1 MKSMRQIRVERARRE
16 SGAALLIAIFALL
29 LISVVAIALV
39 VSQGT
44 DSALAGNYRTSTT
57 GYYAAMAGLEEAR
70 GRLLAKNPDCFVTR
84 ITAPNCPNA
93 GFIPVDT
100 SMTSWPWTILPDMQL
115 TDVRYIL
122 NPASGETV
130 DPTSV
135 NPNNYPDKEYQQ
147 ELGWS
152 LSGAN
157 VQTIPSVWSATGTNG
172 PAYKWVRINP
182 VTEHALSQDV
192 NSDGTY
198 DSATALL
205 YDPANLD
212 AGNNLRPGLLPGLVL
227 PPPQCSSVM
236 PLPNCRP
243 TAVQALEITSLSV
256 MPNGSQRMLQYVVV
270 PYAIAPQLWYPSSW
284 MPPPTSPTGMPFP
297 AALTLAGNS
306 VNFTGPGSANF
317 YVNGQDPCGTSP
329 NNLLYSI
336 AYTNLGDGPR
346 ISAAATPAS
355 NYLGAPGG
363 SGGPPPPPSNPG
375 IGNINQVPTYSPLI
389 RPNWLTPSGLD
400 AVVQDITKAADV
412 VLTGPVTAN
421 TSLTPLGMTPNNP
434 MTIVVNGDLDF
445 NAWHQTG
452 YGILLVT
459 GNLKYDPDATW
470 EGLVLVIG
478 QGNFISTKG
487 GNGGIDGAVFIAKTR
502 DASGNLL
509 SPPNL
514 TSSLGAASFSETNS
528 GSAKGI
534 TYNSCWLNGTPAAP
548 GALTYPITYKVLSF
562 REIPVN

>member
-1 MKSMRQIRVERARRE
+1 MKKMLQIRGRRGRRE

-44 DSALAGNYRTSTT
+44 DSALAGNYRTSTA

-84 ITAPNCPNA
+84 ITAPSCPNPT
-93 GFIPVDT
+93 FIPMAGLYP
-100 SMTSWPWTILPDMQL
+100 SMAL

-130 DPTSV
+130 DPTSS
-135 NPNNYPDKEYQQ
+135 NPSNYPDKEYQQ

-157 VQTIPSVWSATGTNG
+157 VQTIASVWSATGTNG

-182 VTEHALSQDV
+182 VTEHSLNQDV
-192 NSDGTY
+192 NSDGIY
-198 DSATALL
+198 DNATALV

-212 AGNNLRPGLLPGLVL
+212 ASNNLKPGMLPGLVL
-227 PPPQCSSVM
+227 PPPPCPFFVSSTT
-236 PLPNCRP
+236 NCRP
-243 TAVQALEITSLSV
+243 TAVQAVEITSLSV

-270 PYAIAPQLWYPSSW
+270 PYAIAPQLWYPFPSSW
-284 MPPPTSPTGMPFP
+284 TPPPASPTGMLFP
-297 AALTLAGNS
+297 AALTLAGNGVS
-306 VNFTGPGSANF
+306 FTGPGSSSF

-329 NNLLYSI
+329 NNLVYSI
-336 AYTNLGDGPR
+336 AYTNLADGAR
-346 ISAAATPAS
+346 ISAAATPS
-355 NYLGAPGG
+355 LNYIGAPSG

-375 IGNINQVPTYSPLI
+375 VGNINQVPTYSPLI
-389 RPNWLTPSGLD
+389 RSNWLTPSGLD

-421 TSLTPLGMTPNNP
+421 ASLTPLGMTPNNP

-514 TSSLGAASFSETNS
+514 TSSLGAASFSETNG

-534 TYNSCWLNGTPAAP
+534 NYNSCWLNGTPAAP
-548 GALTYPITYKVLSF
+548 GALTYPVTYKVLSF